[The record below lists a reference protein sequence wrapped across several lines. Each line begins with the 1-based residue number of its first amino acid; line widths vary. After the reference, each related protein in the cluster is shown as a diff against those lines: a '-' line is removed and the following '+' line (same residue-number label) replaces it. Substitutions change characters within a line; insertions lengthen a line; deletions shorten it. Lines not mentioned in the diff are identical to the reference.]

1 MEMLRMVIIRTGLS
15 REQLIILAVC
25 SVVALIGLIL
35 VILQKKDIIH
45 PLVLQ
50 NMFDFQMVSGG
61 TITLVSSLLGAI
73 TLTDY
78 SNGAAVA
85 YLAVFLALYILI
97 QFLFRKKKDD

>member
-1 MEMLRMVIIRTGLS
+1 
-15 REQLIILAVC
+15 
-25 SVVALIGLIL
+25 
-35 VILQKKDIIH
+35 
-45 PLVLQ
+45 
-50 NMFDFQMVSGG
+50 MFDFQMVSGG